1 MDVEMKSKNY
11 TYFSERSYTGK
22 DCKIDDKVVDYWK
35 KVLGDNVFN
44 NIEKVY
50 NLRPEIVM
58 SKKDFENVTES
69 KEILQFSELFQTG
82 FGENVKYQLKIG
94 EKGAFVFDRFL
105 DHFIKFG
112 IAVLNEQEID
122 ECIMDSY
129 IDNIIR
135 QISKISMG
143 TLMFEMYICREQG
156 LLVGNN
162 SNEEYVYYN
171 THFLG
176 DKKYINELFEIYP
189 CLERMIFESIFYLV
203 NNYKELLIRL
213 KKDHDYLVEQLCD
226 RKKFKK
232 VVKMQSD
239 ISDSHKRGK
248 TVSVLTLDNDV
259 KVVYKPRS
267 LKGEKA
273 YQDFQTYI
281 SQGSKLKA
289 RTFKV
294 IDCGNYGWEEFVESK
309 PCSDMQQLRNYYYR
323 FGELI
328 LQNYILNANDL
339 HEENV
344 IAYGE
349 YPIVIDAE
357 TILDNHIELSKQNS
371 REIINEKIRDS
382 VLFSGLL
389 PNYRFSNKG
398 KGIDMS
404 AIMGKEGDEY
414 PILIPRIAE
423 IGTFDMR
430 RKQDAIE
437 RLAENLLHDAVI
449 TPDKHDVNWIGVSSV
464 GSDENSTWQIQPLG
478 NYLYEGLAGIAI
490 FFHALC
496 QSLKI
501 EKYKFV
507 CDALDQNLFTYTKEM
522 EQKVEGIENESSG
535 ILCGEA
541 ALVYT
546 YEILYQIT
554 KHKIYL
560 EYARRHCEILK
571 KTIDNDMYYDLVY
584 GNAGAILALLN
595 LYDLTG
601 EEEYLRI
608 ADLAGEK
615 LFASQQFEEN
625 TRKGWLGA
633 GSKYPLAGFSH
644 GVAGIAYSLVKLWSY
659 TQKEKY
665 LQAVVAS
672 IRFENS
678 LYDDKIGNWKDER
691 EYNGHKSSEQNI
703 YMTAWCHGAAGILLS
718 RCKIMQFDID
728 KELQDELNKDIKTA
742 LATTLKYGF
751 GENDCL
757 CHGNLGNTEILMEY
771 GRMFN
776 DIKTLDLCGEI
787 REAACKRILGANYD
801 SGRSYLYG
809 YQIPGFMTGL
819 SGMGYS
825 LLRDINKELPCIL
838 SLLQSDIYKETIQQ
852 MIDKIFKI
860 DISFFEGHA
869 SGDIQ
874 NRFNS
879 VSEIYQFISITLI
892 SAIINA
898 VTAIMCALV
907 MMLQSFYLF
916 QILFIIAAA
925 QILIVYF
932 LNKRARIKIKNYIAD
947 QSELQ
952 GKMVEILTN
961 IQQIR
966 CMRIDT
972 ILCKNIKGDYQHLIQ
987 RLKEKAQISDFIETI
1002 ATTFTTISPMLL
1014 YTMGGFLIINSN
1026 LELGA
1031 LVSFITLSTYFTG
1044 PFQTLSLIIPQI
1056 SVLRETMLR
1065 INELMNYSDEI
1076 QSGKQSIG
1084 RFESISLKNVTFKY
1098 LGSNEPDLKG
1108 INITIKRGEK
1118 IAIVGESG
1126 SGKTTISKLL
1136 LNALTKYEGEILLNG
1151 YNINSIKREAIDH
1164 IFTIV
1169 TQVPMAISGTIRD
1182 NIDIS
1187 HDLSDDEI
1195 YSCLKTAELENDV
1208 NKFPMKLNT
1217 FVGENGQNISGGQK
1231 QRIAI
1236 ARALALKPEVLILDE
1251 ATSNLDPIT
1260 ERKICDNLK
1269 KLHITQ
1275 IIITHRLSQVED
1287 ADMIYVL
1294 NHGEIMEKGSH
1305 EQLMKGKGLY
1315 SKLVRI
1321 A

>member
-1 MDVEMKSKNY
+1 MKQKRVPLIRQVGITDCGFACLTMLFNYYGYNIDISELKAKNSVGRNGLSLAKLKEICQENYFQFKAYKNFSSENDLLMNLPAILFSKTNHYVVVSRKRNNTFELLDPVKGKIQVSFDDIQREYMDILVVIRPRDKFIYSKEKSKFKIPVNRFKLAIVILTTLIAQSIIIIPAIFVQKIVNNL
-11 TYFSERSYTGK
+11 TYAPESFEFRK
-22 DCKIDDKVVDYWK
+22 MILFI
-35 KVLGDNVFN
+35 LG
-44 NIEKVY
+44 IT
-50 NLRPEIVM
+50 IA
-58 SKKDFENVTES
+58 
-69 KEILQFSELFQTG
+69 LFLS
-82 FGENVKYQLKIG
+82 N
-94 EKGAFVFDRFL
+94 
-105 DHFIKFG
+105 FIK
-112 IAVLNEQEID
+112 
-122 ECIMDSY
+122 
-129 IDNIIR
+129 
-135 QISKISMG
+135 
-143 TLMFEMYICREQG
+143 
-156 LLVGNN
+156 
-162 SNEEYVYYN
+162 
-171 THFLG
+171 
-176 DKKYINELFEIYP
+176 
-189 CLERMIFESIFYLV
+189 
-203 NNYKELLIRL
+203 
-213 KKDHDYLVEQLCD
+213 
-226 RKKFKK
+226 
-232 VVKMQSD
+232 
-239 ISDSHKRGK
+239 KR
-248 TVSVLTLDNDV
+248 
-259 KVVYKPRS
+259 
-267 LKGEKA
+267 
-273 YQDFQTYI
+273 
-281 SQGSKLKA
+281 
-289 RTFKV
+289 
-294 IDCGNYGWEEFVESK
+294 C
-309 PCSDMQQLRNYYYR
+309 
-323 FGELI
+323 
-328 LQNYILNANDL
+328 
-339 HEENV
+339 
-344 IAYGE
+344 
-349 YPIVIDAE
+349 
-357 TILDNHIELSKQNS
+357 
-371 REIINEKIRDS
+371 
-382 VLFSGLL
+382 
-389 PNYRFSNKG
+389 
-398 KGIDMS
+398 
-404 AIMGKEGDEY
+404 
-414 PILIPRIAE
+414 ILI
-423 IGTFDMR
+423 
-430 RKQDAIE
+430 
-437 RLAENLLHDAVI
+437 
-449 TPDKHDVNWIGVSSV
+449 
-464 GSDENSTWQIQPLG
+464 
-478 NYLYEGLAGIAI
+478 
-490 FFHALC
+490 
-496 QSLKI
+496 
-501 EKYKFV
+501 
-507 CDALDQNLFTYTKEM
+507 
-522 EQKVEGIENESSG
+522 
-535 ILCGEA
+535 
-541 ALVYT
+541 
-546 YEILYQIT
+546 
-554 KHKIYL
+554 
-560 EYARRHCEILK
+560 
-571 KTIDNDMYYDLVY
+571 
-584 GNAGAILALLN
+584 
-595 LYDLTG
+595 
-601 EEEYLRI
+601 
-608 ADLAGEK
+608 
-615 LFASQQFEEN
+615 
-625 TRKGWLGA
+625 
-633 GSKYPLAGFSH
+633 
-644 GVAGIAYSLVKLWSY
+644 
-659 TQKEKY
+659 
-665 LQAVVAS
+665 
-672 IRFENS
+672 
-678 LYDDKIGNWKDER
+678 
-691 EYNGHKSSEQNI
+691 
-703 YMTAWCHGAAGILLS
+703 
-718 RCKIMQFDID
+718 
-728 KELQDELNKDIKTA
+728 
-742 LATTLKYGF
+742 
-751 GENDCL
+751 
-757 CHGNLGNTEILMEY
+757 
-771 GRMFN
+771 
-776 DIKTLDLCGEI
+776 
-787 REAACKRILGANYD
+787 
-801 SGRSYLYG
+801 
-809 YQIPGFMTGL
+809 
-819 SGMGYS
+819 
-825 LLRDINKELPCIL
+825 
-838 SLLQSDIYKETIQQ
+838 LQSDIYKETIQQ

-1217 FVGENGQNISGGQK
+1217 FVGENGQNISGGKK

>member
-1 MDVEMKSKNY
+1 MLL
-11 TYFSERSYTGK
+11 FQG
-22 DCKIDDKVVDYWK
+22 
-35 KVLGDNVFN
+35 
-44 NIEKVY
+44 
-50 NLRPEIVM
+50 
-58 SKKDFENVTES
+58 
-69 KEILQFSELFQTG
+69 KEI
-82 FGENVKYQLKIG
+82 I
-94 EKGAFVFDRFL
+94 
-105 DHFIKFG
+105 H
-112 IAVLNEQEID
+112 
-122 ECIMDSY
+122 
-129 IDNIIR
+129 
-135 QISKISMG
+135 
-143 TLMFEMYICREQG
+143 
-156 LLVGNN
+156 
-162 SNEEYVYYN
+162 
-171 THFLG
+171 
-176 DKKYINELFEIYP
+176 
-189 CLERMIFESIFYLV
+189 
-203 NNYKELLIRL
+203 LI
-213 KKDHDYLVEQLCD
+213 
-226 RKKFKK
+226 
-232 VVKMQSD
+232 
-239 ISDSHKRGK
+239 
-248 TVSVLTLDNDV
+248 
-259 KVVYKPRS
+259 
-267 LKGEKA
+267 
-273 YQDFQTYI
+273 
-281 SQGSKLKA
+281 
-289 RTFKV
+289 
-294 IDCGNYGWEEFVESK
+294 
-309 PCSDMQQLRNYYYR
+309 
-323 FGELI
+323 
-328 LQNYILNANDL
+328 
-339 HEENV
+339 
-344 IAYGE
+344 
-349 YPIVIDAE
+349 
-357 TILDNHIELSKQNS
+357 
-371 REIINEKIRDS
+371 
-382 VLFSGLL
+382 
-389 PNYRFSNKG
+389 
-398 KGIDMS
+398 
-404 AIMGKEGDEY
+404 
-414 PILIPRIAE
+414 
-423 IGTFDMR
+423 
-430 RKQDAIE
+430 
-437 RLAENLLHDAVI
+437 
-449 TPDKHDVNWIGVSSV
+449 
-464 GSDENSTWQIQPLG
+464 
-478 NYLYEGLAGIAI
+478 
-490 FFHALC
+490 
-496 QSLKI
+496 
-501 EKYKFV
+501 
-507 CDALDQNLFTYTKEM
+507 
-522 EQKVEGIENESSG
+522 
-535 ILCGEA
+535 
-541 ALVYT
+541 
-546 YEILYQIT
+546 
-554 KHKIYL
+554 
-560 EYARRHCEILK
+560 
-571 KTIDNDMYYDLVY
+571 
-584 GNAGAILALLN
+584 
-595 LYDLTG
+595 
-601 EEEYLRI
+601 
-608 ADLAGEK
+608 
-615 LFASQQFEEN
+615 
-625 TRKGWLGA
+625 
-633 GSKYPLAGFSH
+633 
-644 GVAGIAYSLVKLWSY
+644 
-659 TQKEKY
+659 
-665 LQAVVAS
+665 
-672 IRFENS
+672 
-678 LYDDKIGNWKDER
+678 
-691 EYNGHKSSEQNI
+691 
-703 YMTAWCHGAAGILLS
+703 
-718 RCKIMQFDID
+718 
-728 KELQDELNKDIKTA
+728 
-742 LATTLKYGF
+742 
-751 GENDCL
+751 
-757 CHGNLGNTEILMEY
+757 
-771 GRMFN
+771 
-776 DIKTLDLCGEI
+776 
-787 REAACKRILGANYD
+787 
-801 SGRSYLYG
+801 
-809 YQIPGFMTGL
+809 
-819 SGMGYS
+819 
-825 LLRDINKELPCIL
+825 
-838 SLLQSDIYKETIQQ
+838 LQSDIYKETIQQ

-1275 IIITHRLSQVED
+1275 IIITHKELLSQFTEWANEMSRQIRHRSYERSLTQSDKKLLSDESVTDVDGVDISLGTELD
-1287 ADMIYVL
+1287 SYDMDDSDSVANTDLLSKLSLLMDMGKKKTKYNVL
-1294 NHGEIMEKGSH
+1294 NLNSKFTVDQKQTLEHVFDA
-1305 EQLMKGKGLY
+1305 LY
-1315 SKLVRI
+1315 AKYTNAKANDIIQTIIDSF
-1321 A
+1321 